1 VYNKAVKISVV
12 INTRNESSNIERA
25 IASIKSFADEII
37 VVDMESSDD
46 TVKKAKKAGAVVFPH
61 KNTQYVEPARNFA
74 IKKATGDWIFI
85 LDADEEVQPALVK
98 ELKKIAKEGKYH
110 FVRIPRKNIIFGKW
124 MEHARW
130 WPDYNIRFFKKN
142 AVTWDDEIHSIPIT
156 VGDGI
161 NLEENVSL
169 AIIHHN
175 YQTVEQYLDRLNR
188 YTTVQAAHLIKIKNV
203 TARDFIVRPSS
214 EFLTRYF
221 AGHGYKDGMHG
232 LALSLLQS
240 FSELIVV
247 AKAWQKNDFA
257 ETDAPL
263 REVTKA
269 LKETQK
275 EINYW
280 SAHAHV
286 EEGGSV
292 VDQVKRK
299 FKLP

>member
-1 VYNKAVKISVV
+1 MYNKAVKISVV
-12 INTRNESSNIERA
+12 INTKNESSNIERA

-37 VVDMESSDD
+37 VVDMESTDD
-46 TVKKAKKAGAVVFPH
+46 TVKKAKRAGAQVFNH
-61 KNTQYVEPARNFA
+61 KDTQYVEPARNFA

-85 LDADEEVQPALVK
+85 LDADEEAQKELVK
-98 ELKKIAKEGKYH
+98 KLTEIAEDGKYQ

-124 MEHARW
+124 MQHARW

-142 AVTWDDEIHSIPIT
+142 AVTWDDEIHSIPVTI
-156 VGDGI
+156 GDGVNI
-161 NLEENVSL
+161 EEKESF

-175 YQTVEQYLDRLNR
+175 YQTIEQYLDRLNR
-188 YTTVQAAHLIKIKNV
+188 YTTVQAKYLVQTKEV
-203 TARDFIVRPSS
+203 TPRDFIKRPTA

-221 AGHGYKDGMHG
+221 AGEGYKDGVHG

-247 AKAWQKNDFA
+247 AKAWQAAGFQ
-257 ETDAPL
+257 ETKTSAK
-263 REVTKA
+263 EITVA

-280 SAHAHV
+280 SAHARI
-286 EEGGSV
+286 EEGGGV